1 MPDPHAA
8 RGRPPERS
16 AVNHVVDGSVSGIV
30 VQAQAIYG
38 DVRFASAEPR
48 EPKPQQLPPLPAHFT
63 SRVAELETLDR
74 IAADLDG
81 DPAAAAVA
89 VVVGPGGVG
98 KTAMAVTWTAR
109 NAERFPDG
117 QLYAD
122 LRGFSPETA
131 LTPGE
136 VLGAFLRAFGM
147 APERVPADLAE
158 QAALFR
164 TVTVGKRLAVVV
176 DNAMSVAQ
184 VRPLIPA
191 SSGCMVVVTSR
202 LRLDGLAA
210 EGARFVDMAPLPQS
224 DAIALLTRSI
234 GEARAEREQPDVAEL
249 ASLCGRLPI
258 ALRVAGARLASRPQW
273 QVARVVAELSDER
286 VRLRKLSTNDEAS
299 VTATFDWSYRALP
312 PRAARLYRL
321 LSEHPGPDFGHV
333 EAAAAT
339 GLSEDAAADALQ
351 LLSDASLLEE
361 ADQDRYR
368 FHDLVRLHGRAQ
380 ADDERGEVV
389 ERIAQW
395 YLHQFTRAN
404 MVVIPIRWR
413 VSEVCLR
420 YQKAPAAFASGAE
433 ALDWL
438 DARLSNVLALL
449 RETSAQGRDVLAWQL
464 CESLWEL
471 FLHRKHY
478 PQWLGSHEIGIGAA
492 RRCGDVVAES
502 RLRCQLAR
510 AYLDLGRLDAAEKE
524 CLLAADLARGAGS
537 RHNESVALDQLGMVA
552 QGRGEVDAAV
562 AFFRHSLAIET
573 ELGIERG
580 VAQRHRRIGE
590 VLLQADRDTEAV
602 THLDAALKVF
612 AKIGDMKDEAKVMV
626 ALSRIE
632 ARAGRVAAATRRLER
647 ARDLL
652 LASGS
657 VVYQADVLVTFADI
671 AELDGD
677 LVAARRYLLEAA
689 ELSRNIG
696 GPRLERLQARLDAL
710 AVERDGAERAD
721 PPTAQQP

>member
-1 MPDPHAA
+1 MPDRHAS

-16 AVNHVVDGSVSGIV
+16 TVDNTVGGSVSGIV
-30 VQAQAIYG
+30 VQAQAIHG
-38 DVRFASAEPR
+38 DVRFVSAEPKQL
-48 EPKPQQLPPLPAHFT
+48 KPQQLPPLPAHFT
-63 SRVAELETLDR
+63 SRVAELDTLDR

-81 DPAAAAVA
+81 NPAAAGVA
-89 VVVGPGGVG
+89 VVVGAGGVG
-98 KTAMAVTWTAR
+98 KTALAVTWAAR
-109 NAERFPDG
+109 NAGRFPDG

-136 VLGAFLRAFGM
+136 VLGAFLRAFGT

-176 DNAMSVAQ
+176 DNALSVAQ

-202 LRLDGLAA
+202 LRLDGLVA
-210 EGARFVDMAPLPQS
+210 EGARFVDMAPLPQV

-273 QVARVVAELSDER
+273 RVARVVAELSDER
-286 VRLRKLSTNDEAS
+286 VRLRKLSTQDEAS
-299 VTATFDWSYRALP
+299 VTTTFDWSYRALP
-312 PRAARLYRL
+312 PPAARLYRL
-321 LSEHPGPDFGHV
+321 VSEHPGPDFDQV
-333 EAAAAT
+333 VTAAAT
-339 GLSEDAAADALQ
+339 GLSEEAAADALQ

-361 ADQDRYR
+361 AEQDRYR

-380 ADDERGEVV
+380 PDAERGEVV

-395 YLHQFTRAN
+395 YLHQLTRAN

-420 YQKAPAAFASGAE
+420 YQHAPAAFASGAE

-449 RETSAQGRDVLAWQL
+449 HETSAQGRDVLAWQL
-464 CESLWEL
+464 CEALWEL

-478 PQWLGSHEIGIGAA
+478 PQWLSSHEIGIDAA

-510 AYLDLGRLDAAEKE
+510 AYLELGRLAAAEKE
-524 CLLAADLARGAGS
+524 CLRAAELARGAES
-537 RHNESVALDQLGMVA
+537 RRNESVALDQLGMVA

-562 AFFRHSLAIET
+562 AFFRHSLAIEA

-590 VLLQADRDTEAV
+590 VLLQADRDTEAA
-602 THLDAALKVF
+602 THLDAALEIF
-612 AKIGDMKDEAKVMV
+612 AKIGDRKDEAKVMV
-626 ALSRIE
+626 ALSRID
-632 ARAGRVAAATRRLER
+632 ARAGRVTAATRRLEH
-647 ARDLL
+647 ARDVLV
-652 LASGS
+652 ASGS
-657 VVYQADVLVTFADI
+657 AVYQADVLVAFADLS
-671 AELDGD
+671 ELEGD
-677 LVAARRYLLEAA
+677 PVAARRYLLEAA

-696 GPRLERLQARLDAL
+696 GLRMERLQARLESL
-710 AVERDGAERAD
+710 AVRDDGAEPAD
-721 PPTAQQP
+721 PAATHQP